1 MSSAGVSELM
11 DAEKKASTVVAE
23 ARAARSDRLKAA
35 KAEAGAAVDDLRAAR
50 ESEHALTTSSDS
62 DAKEAQAISAKADG
76 EIQAMKALFEANNVS
91 MALPVAR
98 GLPMDLPG
106 AGRATMLAARCW
118 LSRRRRDFVPSPGA
132 MHCCGMV

>member
-1 MSSAGVSELM
+1 MSAASAGVSELM

-62 DAKEAQAISAKADG
+62 DAKEAQAAVKSALEVLK
-76 EIQAMKALFEANNVS
+76 
-91 MALPVAR
+91 
-98 GLPMDLPG
+98 
-106 AGRATMLAARCW
+106 
-118 LSRRRRDFVPSPGA
+118 DFYAKVPLGVMCVWTSSS
-132 MHCCGMV
+132 